1 MSRIA
6 SRKQLQQ
13 RENACVV
20 KKSSQS
26 VPPKILPKLA
36 LFGVGYF
43 TQPQP
48 FLAGTHL
55 TKWSR
60 NRVQILTS
68 WVRTPRRQDF
78 LPGKFRAGKF
88 RAGKLRAKSELPQF
102 KNCVVHPPGP
112 PPAQPPG
119 YRRPPPR
126 LPTPPSCP
134 PPAAHPLLLPPCC
147 LHIRKKSLNTPR

>member
-1 MSRIA
+1 MSP
-6 SRKQLQQ
+6 RK
-13 RENACVV
+13 
-20 KKSSQS
+20 
-26 VPPKILPKLA
+26 
-36 LFGVGYF
+36 
-43 TQPQP
+43 
-48 FLAGTHL
+48 FL
-55 TKWSR
+55 R
-60 NRVQILTS
+60 NLRFLQILTQGNVVHRGRLFYLTATIFS
-68 WVRTPRRQDF
+68 RDPFDQVVKESGSNPDVVGSSPTTSRFFAQ
-78 LPGKFRAGKF
+78 FRAGKF
-88 RAGKLRAKSELPQF
+88 RAGKLRAKSELRQF